1 MKIFCQISYL
11 LLFGLLIQAPL
22 FAQQSFPVGV
32 AELHRETVQH
42 TVQAYAR
49 VEERPQYLHFEIPG
63 YLKKLYADVNQQVD
77 AGQVLAELDTTEIDN
92 QIRLIREAMD
102 YAQKKLQRTHQLRKD
117 EAASQE
123 ELDDWEHSYA
133 VKELELQ
140 QLQDQHDKHFL
151 HAPAAG
157 MIDERLLDFAG
168 AVTTTTPIFIFRGQD
183 RPWRV
188 TAELTQREV
197 MQVQKGNSVRLV
209 LPDTPTPDLQGIVIK
224 IHPAQQNNLFPVEIE
239 LNSPPDSVQLKTSMQ
254 VKAHISTGRQY
265 QAYNIPIGALL
276 GVSDGQGRIF
286 VVDQEHAKALNV
298 KLRRLTNDSV
308 MVEDD
313 LSAYSRIIVRGQH
326 YLVDGALLEIIE

>member
-1 MKIFCQISYL
+1 
-11 LLFGLLIQAPL
+11 
-22 FAQQSFPVGV
+22 
-32 AELHRETVQH
+32 
-42 TVQAYAR
+42 
-49 VEERPQYLHFEIPG
+49 
-63 YLKKLYADVNQQVD
+63 
-77 AGQVLAELDTTEIDN
+77 
-92 QIRLIREAMD
+92 MD

-239 LNSPPDSVQLKTSMQ
+239 LNSPPDSVQLKTSMEDN
-254 VKAHISTGRQY
+254 T
-265 QAYNIPIGALL
+265 
-276 GVSDGQGRIF
+276 
-286 VVDQEHAKALNV
+286 
-298 KLRRLTNDSV
+298 RLTTYPLAPCSASATARAEFSLSTRNTPRHSMSNYAASQTTALWWKTTSRLIPESSSGDS
-308 MVEDD
+308 
-313 LSAYSRIIVRGQH
+313 IIWLTGLCWKSVNSE
-326 YLVDGALLEIIE
+326 L